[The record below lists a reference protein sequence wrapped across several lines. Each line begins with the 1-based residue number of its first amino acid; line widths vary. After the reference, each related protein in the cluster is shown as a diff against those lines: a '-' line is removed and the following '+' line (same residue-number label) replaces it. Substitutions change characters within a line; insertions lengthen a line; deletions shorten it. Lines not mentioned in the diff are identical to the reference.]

1 MFNINLKRRTNGKKS
16 KLKRNEGKI
25 PLKSKKVDQQYHQ
38 LGVRR
43 VSCGL
48 LQYDGVYTSYKIPKK
63 RN

>member
-1 MFNINLKRRTNGKKS
+1 MFNINLKRKTNGKKTKS
-16 KLKRNEGKI
+16 NRNGTNLH
-25 PLKSKKVDQQYHQ
+25 LKSKKVDQQYHQ

-48 LQYDGVYTSYKIPKK
+48 LQYDGVYSSYNLPRK